1 MQHTD
6 DIIELAAPELNLAEA
21 ESAPPAPASA
31 DVSSGPESPKEPAAE
46 VTVPAAP
53 AADEMPPLD
62 DTPAAEVVAEVDV
75 APEAV
80 PAAEPAPEP
89 AAESQAVP
97 PVAAEAAAVPLSPA
111 AQVETAPSE
120 EPAAPEIL
128 TADLTAA
135 SAQAAAE
142 LAAAAHA
149 EPTPRLLDEGAP
161 RPAEPAVPPRI
172 ARFNGPL
179 ETPGSQAA
187 GGQAAGAVVTVL
199 QPLTP
204 LKDVELLKRPVM
216 PEDERRLLHTW
227 NLAIERALREERPA
241 DAVRLAH
248 PVLRQLPRHLATY
261 YRLIRAAW
269 MLRRWDEG
277 DAWGRRLLRADPGN
291 ALAWRAVA
299 MAVEQRGE
307 RGRAAARWQRA
318 FECDPYEPEVRAGL
332 VRTSL
337 DLARLPQLNEACLGS
352 LLLRGYRW
360 EQAVTHFRV
369 LTEFDGRRLDFQSN
383 LLLALWQHE
392 RQQEAYDL
400 ARRLSQTQPYLLIAW
415 VVIDEAGDEND
426 KALAR
431 HPLST
436 MDPDGD
442 YVRTAWGLSY
452 PSRSIR
458 LTLSESEKALIEGL
472 MEPAQSG

>member
-1 MQHTD
+1 MEDID
-6 DIIELAAPELNLAEA
+6 DTTELAI
-21 ESAPPAPASA
+21 
-31 DVSSGPESPKEPAAE
+31 VAA
-46 VTVPAAP
+46 AQRA
-53 AADEMPPLD
+53 
-62 DTPAAEVVAEVDV
+62 

-80 PAAEPAPEP
+80 PETAVPDPAPAEPAPVAEDVAAKAPPVGEAAADVAAGTEP
-89 AAESQAVP
+89 AADA
-97 PVAAEAAAVPLSPA
+97 AAEAEADGGETGGGAADAGAPDA
-111 AQVETAPSE
+111 AD
-120 EPAAPEIL
+120 AAL
-128 TADLTAA
+128 
-135 SAQAAAE
+135 
-142 LAAAAHA
+142 AAAHA
-149 EPTPRLLDEGAP
+149 EPAP
-161 RPAEPAVPPRI
+161 RSLAEAPELPPAPAVPPRI
-172 ARFNGPL
+172 ARFGGPL
-179 ETPGSQAA
+179 ESPASQPAA
-187 GGQAAGAVVTVL
+187 QTGGYYTVL
-199 QPLTP
+199 QPMTP
-204 LKDVELLKRPVM
+204 LRDVELVKRPVM

-227 NLAIERALREERPA
+227 SMAMERALREDRPG

-277 DAWGRRLLRADPGN
+277 DGWGRRLLRADPAN

-307 RGRAAARWQRA
+307 RARACARWQRA

-360 EQAVTHFRV
+360 EHAVSHFRV
-369 LTEFDGRRLDFQSN
+369 LTGYDSRRLDFQAN
-383 LLLALWQHE
+383 LLLALWQLE
-392 RQQEAYDL
+392 QQREAYEL
-400 ARRLSQTQPYLLIAW
+400 ARKLAQAQPYLLMAW
-415 VVIDEAGDEND
+415 VVIDEAGDDND

-442 YVRTAWGLSY
+442 YVRAAWGISY

-458 LTLSESEKALIEGL
+458 LTLSDAEKALIESM
-472 MEPAQSG
+472 MEPASPV